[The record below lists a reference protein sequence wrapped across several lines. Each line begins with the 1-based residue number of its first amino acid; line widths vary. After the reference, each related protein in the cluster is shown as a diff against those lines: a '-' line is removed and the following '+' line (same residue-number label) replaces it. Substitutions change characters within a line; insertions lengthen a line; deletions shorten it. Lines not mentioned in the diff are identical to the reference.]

1 MLKMIDGASDKAITI
16 ELIDG
21 YMPEDEKK
29 IEKLFEEKIAAG
41 HKKVNLLV
49 KIDKLNLSHSSWKAM
64 WDDSMYALK
73 HVRNCGRIALVGHS
87 KTEEVLIKIDN
98 MFFENNKKDQAEKYF
113 DISDIDNA
121 MGWINE

>member
-1 MLKMIDGASDKAITI
+1 MLKIIDGAGEKAIAL

-21 YMPEDEKK
+21 YMPEDEKT

-49 KIDKLNLSHSSWKAM
+49 KMDKLDITHSSWKAM

-73 HVRNCGRIALVGHS
+73 HVKNCGRIALVGHS

-98 MFFENNKKDQAEKYF
+98 MFFENKNKDQGEKYF
-113 DISDIDNA
+113 DISEIDLA
-121 MGWINE
+121 MGWVNE

>member
-1 MLKMIDGASDKAITI
+1 MIDGASDKAITL

-49 KIDKLNLSHSSWKAM
+49 KIDKLSLSHSSWKAM

-98 MFFENNKKDQAEKYF
+98 MFFENKKKDQAEKYF
-113 DISDIDNA
+113 DVSDIDNA
-121 MGWINE
+121 MGWVNE